1 MPGCRALSLVPWG
14 ISVPSTCPR
23 PGSRTRALSI
33 VASPREGFPAN
44 QDSLDRACLL
54 ALSQAA
60 QHTLGEVA
68 ISQNTTS
75 STWQRGSCSFCFS
88 HREVVC
94 VPPPEGAL
102 ATNSSKQ
109 GQIFCYCCS
118 IGQWQQGQCPL
129 PTEWWREG
137 DRLGVHG
144 PPERGRSRMRDCSWT
159 TQSSWKCF

>member
-23 PGSRTRALSI
+23 PGSRTRASSI
-33 VASPREGFPAN
+33 AASPQEGFPAN
-44 QDSLDRACLL
+44 QDSLDHACLL

-88 HREVVC
+88 HQEVVC

-102 ATNSSKQ
+102 ASNSSKQ
-109 GQIFCYCCS
+109 GQIFLLLLFHRPAAA
-118 IGQWQQGQCPL
+118 GAVPVAH
-129 PTEWWREG
+129 RM
-137 DRLGVHG
+137 V
-144 PPERGRSRMRDCSWT
+144 ERRRQVGGSW
-159 TQSSWKCF
+159 SPRKGKVEDAGL